1 MKKLNTIL
9 VSSLVCCV
17 LLQSGCVEVAKEYE
31 LSQMK
36 LAQSA
41 SFPPF
46 LTKWEEARFSRDM
59 YGPLNPSFIALDCN
73 DILDLRGQVC
83 DISAMLTPSLHK
95 GLSDVLMS
103 VNESEHTWNIYDD
116 ALVYAKLQHH
126 FPKYKGFIDPAV
138 RLIAAEP
145 NRVDFWFYPGHAS
158 LEQTYAAASEW
169 CGRKGRMA
177 VFDGGAV
184 GCTPLATN
192 TRQAELVRA
201 NNPGAR
207 SNQEMDMVNR
217 TGNRISVRINAATLQ
232 QASRAAETIRDTRIV
247 AAYSCR

>member
-1 MKKLNTIL
+1 
-9 VSSLVCCV
+9 
-17 LLQSGCVEVAKEYE
+17 
-31 LSQMK
+31 
-36 LAQSA
+36 
-41 SFPPF
+41 
-46 LTKWEEARFSRDM
+46 
-59 YGPLNPSFIALDCN
+59 
-73 DILDLRGQVC
+73 
-83 DISAMLTPSLHK
+83 MLTPSLHK

-177 VFDGGAV
+177 AFDGGAV

-192 TRQAELVRA
+192 TRQAELAAPTIRRPFQSGDGHGEPE
-201 NNPGAR
+201 N
-207 SNQEMDMVNR
+207 
-217 TGNRISVRINAATLQ
+217 NRISVRINAATLQ
-232 QASRAAETIRDTRIV
+232 QASRSSGNHPG
-247 AAYSCR
+247 YPG